1 MLPLLF
7 FPLVQKDNN
16 VPYNRQHFRFHESMV
31 ILQKCT
37 GYITIELEIN
47 NKRKMGALGYSEHFS
62 HIKEE
67 IKTAILDY
75 EKL

>member
-1 MLPLLF
+1 
-7 FPLVQKDNN
+7 
-16 VPYNRQHFRFHESMV
+16 MV

-75 EKL
+75 EKLW